1 MRAKA
6 QALNQFLRSMQ
17 GPGRAY
23 TLLQLARRM
32 LSYCEAQVALSHPS
46 AFPLAEVAASVLASH
61 PDYAPILLGKLYEVR
76 SSAPDGYTL
85 AAGCGRPCGNIP
97 RCCCYMKAR
106 FITPA
111 GLLGICVQGG
121 ALCSGAGATEL
132 SISNSSAICHAKA
145 TICMHTNTAY
155 PLEG

>member
-1 MRAKA
+1 MFTSVCAVQVRSKA

-61 PDYAPILLGKLYEVR
+61 PDFAPILLGKLYEV
-76 SSAPDGYTL
+76 SA
-85 AAGCGRPCGNIP
+85 
-97 RCCCYMKAR
+97 
-106 FITPA
+106 F
-111 GLLGICVQGG
+111 GG
-121 ALCSGAGATEL
+121 GSRAL
-132 SISNSSAICHAKA
+132 NS
-145 TICMHTNTAY
+145 Y
-155 PLEG
+155 L